1 MTDKELIQAIKN
13 RDEEGLGLLIDRYG
27 IYVSAIIERVGGR
40 QLTAE
45 DIEELAADVFAAL
58 WNKAETFESHREV
71 KPWLAKT
78 ARNTTISR
86 FRKGG
91 AKEQNQTLSL
101 NDDIMILEKNTTD
114 ELAVRREQQEIL
126 NNSVA
131 ALGEPDREI
140 FARFYFLNEKIGE
153 IAGRLQINPSTVKTK
168 LRRSREKLR
177 EAFEKR
183 GYTYYEN

>member
-13 RDEEGLGLLIDRYG
+13 RDEDGLGQLIDRYG
-27 IYVSAIIERVGGR
+27 AYVSAILSRVGGQ
-40 QLTAE
+40 QLTTE
-45 DIEELAADVFAAL
+45 DIEELAADVFAAF
-58 WNKAETFESHREV
+58 WTKAGTFESDREV

-78 ARNTTISR
+78 ARNTAISR
-86 FRKGG
+86 FRKAGSR
-91 AKEQNQTLSL
+91 ERSQTLSL
-101 NDDIMILEKNTTD
+101 DDDIMILEKNTTD

-126 NNSVA
+126 NDSVA

-153 IAGRLQINPSTVKTK
+153 IAGRLRINPSTVKTK

-177 EAFEKR
+177 EAFEER
-183 GYTYYEN
+183 GYTYYED